1 MIALKTHFFFFIKV
15 GVKIIIGPFK
25 SGFISKPLKRKEGL
39 LVTFSKMEKLVDDVG
54 LAYVLIV
61 F

>member
-1 MIALKTHFFFFIKV
+1 MIALKTHIFFFIKV

-39 LVTFSKMEKLVDDVG
+39 LVTCSKMKKTC
-54 LAYVLIV
+54 
-61 F
+61 